1 MQVEVY
7 TFIFKQLNAYKLGV
21 PIGYRLRKNR
31 LGLTWFLGTSN
42 GKLENEARHER
53 AILLFTQQARLLFAQ
68 RLILKNG
75 KKSRSQYSSNNNNLH
90 EHNVGVSYA

>member
-53 AILLFTQQARLLFAQ
+53 AILSLQSDDTE
-68 RLILKNG
+68 KW
-75 KKSRSQYSSNNNNLH
+75 KKSWSQYSSNNNSLH
-90 EHNVGVSYA
+90 EHSVGVSYA